1 MTNTTTDIPATPP
14 TTRRTILTT
23 CRMHGAEG
31 FCNLRLTKT
40 GGTIV
45 LDPHVDGSC
54 VIMLTED
61 EACALRDVL
70 IEWLG

>member
-1 MTNTTTDIPATPP
+1 
-14 TTRRTILTT
+14 
-23 CRMHGAEG
+23 MHGAQG

-54 VIMLTED
+54 VIVLD
-61 EACALRDVL
+61 EKAAGEVFDA
-70 IEWLG
+70 IGQWLG